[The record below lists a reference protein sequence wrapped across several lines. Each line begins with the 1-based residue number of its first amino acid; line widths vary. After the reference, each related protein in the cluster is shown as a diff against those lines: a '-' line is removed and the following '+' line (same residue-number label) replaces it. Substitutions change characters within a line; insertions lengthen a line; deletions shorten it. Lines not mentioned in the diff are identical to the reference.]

1 MKHPVLLV
9 FLTFVILYVAA
20 DYFLRQKAP
29 SFAIDHQID
38 GVHGMLETSI
48 EETSD
53 GIVITADRRGHYSG
67 SGLINGRPMNFIID
81 TGATWVAVPRRFAEL
96 AGLKRGARVKVYTAA
111 GETAGYQTTV
121 DSLQIG
127 VLTIR
132 NARAVIQDGLDTVL
146 VGMSVLKQ
154 FKITQDQGKM
164 SIEINPGNLNSNSVS

>member
-96 AGLKRGARVKVYTAA
+96 AGLKRGLGSKFI
-111 GETAGYQTTV
+111 
-121 DSLQIG
+121 LQPE
-127 VLTIR
+127 R
-132 NARAVIQDGLDTVL
+132 RRAIKPRWIACRLAY
-146 VGMSVLKQ
+146 
-154 FKITQDQGKM
+154 
-164 SIEINPGNLNSNSVS
+164 